1 MDTSTY
7 QRIQKVDFSRLRP
20 VDALVPTDAMF
31 AQWHSSKTAPTS
43 IQVRHQTD
51 ETMGDNVILN
61 AYMQCVG
68 IRSLHPD
75 TLLPIGVLVLLYN
88 TVFHNEPGRHG
99 THHPVVQLA
108 LQQGLIV
115 QEPDGLVPFAVVLG
129 RDVIE
134 YTLGH
139 Q

>member
-1 MDTSTY
+1 MDASTY
-7 QRIQKVDFSRLRP
+7 ERIQKVDFSRLRP
-20 VDALVPTDAMF
+20 VDALVPTDSMF
-31 AQWHSSKTAPTS
+31 AQWHSSRKAPTGIS
-43 IQVRHQTD
+43 D
-51 ETMGDNVILN
+51 ETIGDNVILN
-61 AYMQCVG
+61 AYMQCAG
-68 IRSLHPD
+68 IRSLRPD

-88 TVFHNEPGRHG
+88 TVFQTDSSRHG

-115 QEPDGLVPFAVVLG
+115 QEPDGLVPFAAVLG

-134 YTLGH
+134 FTLGH